1 MLSRGCGIVLY
12 YGFMRESGK
21 FLQATLLPAALISI
35 DLVMLGVLLAL
46 GWVEYDAAGNI
57 IDSKPWGLLLAG
69 VLLATLELAAYRFLV
84 KTFAAREVTELAP
97 KFAWCEV
104 GVGAVLGALCV
115 SLPILWQWA
124 MGIRTLNTAGVAS
137 GIGLGI
143 AIGLL
148 TSVFEELFFRGV
160 MFRLLYETRGAVWAF
175 VLTTITFGVMHL
187 PNPGMTLVEAAIL
200 GLEGGILFG
209 AAYLWRRRLWL
220 PIGLHFGWNTALGS
234 LLGTNVSDMG
244 EHSGP
249 LNGAFSGSAWL
260 TGASADLK
268 GSLLSLAVTLGL
280 ATILMRTRTRP
291 APATSAASPGS
302 ADDTV
307 R

>member
-1 MLSRGCGIVLY
+1 MLY

-35 DLVMLGVLLAL
+35 DLVLLGALIAL
-46 GWVEYDAAGNI
+46 GWLKYDTAGNI

-69 VLLATLELAAYRFLV
+69 VLLVTLELAAYRFLV
-84 KTFAAREVTELAP
+84 KTFAAREVTELASR
-97 KFAWCEV
+97 FAWREV
-104 GVGAVLGALCV
+104 GLGAVLGALCV

-124 MGIRTLNTAGVAS
+124 MGMRTLNTAGVAS

-160 MFRLLYETRGAVWAF
+160 MFRLLYEARGTVWAF

-187 PNPGMTLVEAAIL
+187 PNPGMTLMEAAIL

-220 PIGLHFGWNTALGS
+220 PIGLHFGWNAALGS
-234 LLGTNVSDMG
+234 LLGMNVSKTG
-244 EHSGP
+244 EHNGL
-249 LNGAFSGSAWL
+249 LNGAFSGSDWL
-260 TGASADLK
+260 AGGGVGLR

-291 APATSAASPGS
+291 APATSATSPGS
-302 ADDTV
+302 AGDTA

>member
-1 MLSRGCGIVLY
+1 MLY

-21 FLQATLLPAALISI
+21 FLQATLLPLALISI
-35 DLVMLGVLLAL
+35 DLVLLGALIAL
-46 GWVEYDAAGNI
+46 GWLKYDAAGNI
-57 IDSKPWGLLLAG
+57 IDSKPWGLLPAG
-69 VLLATLELAAYRFLV
+69 VLLVTLELAAYRFLV
-84 KTFAAREVTELAP
+84 KAFAAREVTELASR
-97 KFAWCEV
+97 FAWRET
-104 GVGAVLGALCV
+104 GLGAVLGALCA

-124 MGIRTLNTAGVAS
+124 MGMRTLNTAGVAS

-160 MFRLLYETRGAVWAF
+160 MFRLLYEARGTVWAF
-175 VLTTITFGVMHL
+175 VLTTVTFGVMHL
-187 PNPGMTLVEAAIL
+187 PNPGITLMEAAIL

-220 PIGLHFGWNTALGS
+220 PIGLHFGWNAALGS
-234 LLGTNVSDMG
+234 LLGMNVSKTG
-244 EHSGP
+244 EHNGL
-249 LNGAFSGSAWL
+249 LNGAFSGSDWL
-260 TGASADLK
+260 AGGGIGLR

-280 ATILMRTRTRP
+280 AAILMRTRTRP
-291 APATSAASPGS
+291 APATSATSPGG
-302 ADDTV
+302 ADDTA

>member
-1 MLSRGCGIVLY
+1 MLY

-35 DLVMLGVLLAL
+35 DLVLLGALIAL
-46 GWVEYDAAGNI
+46 GWLKYDTAGNI
-57 IDSKPWGLLLAG
+57 IDSKSWGLLLAG
-69 VLLATLELAAYRFLV
+69 VLLVTLELAAYRFLV
-84 KTFAAREVTELAP
+84 KTFAAREVTELASR
-97 KFAWCEV
+97 FAWREV
-104 GVGAVLGALCV
+104 GLGAVLGALCV

-124 MGIRTLNTAGVAS
+124 MGMRTLNTAGVAS

-160 MFRLLYETRGAVWAF
+160 MFRLLYEARGTVWAF

-187 PNPGMTLVEAAIL
+187 PNPGMTLMEAAIL

-220 PIGLHFGWNTALGS
+220 PIGLHFGWNAALGS
-234 LLGTNVSDMG
+234 LLGMNVSKTG
-244 EHSGP
+244 EHNGL
-249 LNGAFSGSAWL
+249 LNGAFSGSDWL
-260 TGASADLK
+260 AGGGVGLR

-291 APATSAASPGS
+291 APATSATSPGS
-302 ADDTV
+302 AGDTA

>member
-1 MLSRGCGIVLY
+1 MLY

-35 DLVMLGVLLAL
+35 DLVLLGALIAL
-46 GWVEYDAAGNI
+46 GWLKYDTAGNI

-69 VLLATLELAAYRFLV
+69 VLLVTLELAAYRFLV
-84 KTFAAREVTELAP
+84 KTFAAREVTELASR
-97 KFAWCEV
+97 FAWRET
-104 GVGAVLGALCV
+104 GLGTVLGALCV

-124 MGIRTLNTAGVAS
+124 IGMRTLNTAGVAS

-160 MFRLLYETRGAVWAF
+160 MFRLLYEARGTVWAF

-187 PNPGMTLVEAAIL
+187 PNPGITLVEAAIL

-220 PIGLHFGWNTALGS
+220 PIGLHFGWNAALGS
-234 LLGTNVSDMG
+234 LLGMNVSKTG
-244 EHSGP
+244 EHNGLLNGTFSGP
-249 LNGAFSGSAWL
+249 DWL
-260 TGASADLK
+260 TGGSVDLK
-268 GSLLSLAVTLGL
+268 GSLLSLAVALGL
-280 ATILMRTRTRP
+280 AAILMRTRTRP
-291 APATSAASPGS
+291 APATSAISPGS
-302 ADDTV
+302 ADDTA

>member
-1 MLSRGCGIVLY
+1 MLY

-21 FLQATLLPAALISI
+21 FLQATLLPLALVLIA
-35 DLVMLGVLLAL
+35 LVLLGALSAL
-46 GWVEYDAAGNI
+46 GWLKYDAAGNI

-84 KTFAAREVTELAP
+84 KTFAAREVTELASR
-97 KFAWCEV
+97 FAWREV
-104 GVGAVLGALCV
+104 GLGAVLGALCV

-124 MGIRTLNTAGVAS
+124 MGMRTLNTAGVAS

-160 MFRLLYETRGAVWAF
+160 MFRLLYEARGTVWAF

-187 PNPGMTLVEAAIL
+187 PNPGMTLMEAAIL

-220 PIGLHFGWNTALGS
+220 PIGLHFGWNAALGS
-234 LLGTNVSDMG
+234 LLGMNVSKTG
-244 EHSGP
+244 EHNGL
-249 LNGAFSGSAWL
+249 LNGAFSGSDWL
-260 TGASADLK
+260 AGGGVGLR

-291 APATSAASPGS
+291 APATSATSPGS
-302 ADDTV
+302 AGDTA

>member
-1 MLSRGCGIVLY
+1 MLY

-21 FLQATLLPAALISI
+21 FLQATLLPLALVSI
-35 DLVMLGVLLAL
+35 DLVLLGALIAL
-46 GWVEYDAAGNI
+46 GWLKYDAAGNV

-69 VLLATLELAAYRFLV
+69 VLLVTLELAVYRFLV
-84 KTFAAREVTELAP
+84 KTFAAREVTELASR
-97 KFAWCEV
+97 FAWREA
-104 GVGAVLGALCV
+104 GLGAVLGALCA
-115 SLPILWQWA
+115 SLPILLQWA
-124 MGIRTLNTAGVAS
+124 MGMRTLNTAGVAS

-160 MFRLLYETRGAVWAF
+160 MFRLLYEARGTVWAF

-187 PNPGMTLVEAAIL
+187 PNPGMTLMETAIL

-220 PIGLHFGWNTALGS
+220 PIGLHFGWNAALGS
-234 LLGTNVSDMG
+234 LLGMNVSKTG
-244 EHSGP
+244 EHNGL
-249 LNGAFSGSAWL
+249 LNGAFSGSDWL
-260 TGASADLK
+260 AGGGIGLRE
-268 GSLLSLAVTLGL
+268 SLLSLAVTLGL
-280 ATILMRTRTRP
+280 TTILMRTRTRP
-291 APATSAASPGS
+291 APATSATSPGS
-302 ADDTV
+302 AGDTA